1 MLWLFEI
8 PANISSVKYKKSGS
22 AVSWIIFFYNHILYC
37 CILFYIVSF
46 LPCIY
51 IYKIVFIFFTSYR
64 YFLRFVYLCCM
75 VNMGRCCKVLYTLH
89 RTHAKYQQ
97 LGATFSFP
105 HNLVT
110 QLLKLYMFP
119 GKNYILGLMVMFL
132 EYLFKKYNSHVL
144 KKHCLKINRGYF

>member
-110 QLLKLYMFP
+110 QILKLYVSREELHFRFD
-119 GKNYILGLMVMFL
+119 GHALRIF
-132 EYLFKKYNSHVL
+132 
-144 KKHCLKINRGYF
+144 I

>member
-1 MLWLFEI
+1 MVAMFLFEI

-22 AVSWIIFFYNHILYC
+22 AVSWIIFFLQSYIILLYTFLHSIFSTLYLYLQN
-37 CILFYIVSF
+37 CI
-46 LPCIY
+46 
-51 IYKIVFIFFTSYR
+51 IFFTSYR

-132 EYLFKKYNSHVL
+132 EYLFVKST
-144 KKHCLKINRGYF
+144 IAMF